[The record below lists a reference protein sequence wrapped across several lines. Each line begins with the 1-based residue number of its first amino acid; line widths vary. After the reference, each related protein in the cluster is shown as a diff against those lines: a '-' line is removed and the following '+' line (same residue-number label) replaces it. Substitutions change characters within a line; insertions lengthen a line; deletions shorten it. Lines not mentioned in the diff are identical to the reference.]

1 MSIKSKTN
9 SVKHEPYLYRP
20 TNILTRSRTKA
31 FDESCTIKEKDKGFK
46 STYIKAKTI
55 QRKKKQIKESLDE
68 EIIEP
73 KDFDIKDSCENEDN
87 CENDFSGDE
96 EIDNN
101 LTNKKLIEK
110 KKHCLVEAKCRRRRI
125 ELYKNLHNVIESIEE
140 KLNHQIPLYKI
151 IDNRR
156 KVDIKNGKYTQE
168 HILRKIYSTILINE
182 KFIKNNNQSKNLINS
197 NNDTIE
203 DENKNE
209 NENEDENENENENI
223 GEIKQNPIEKI
234 GYYGLKN
241 LLLASEIDGE

>member
-1 MSIKSKTN
+1 MSIKSKIN

-20 TNILTRSRTKA
+20 TNILTRSRTKV
-31 FDESCTIKEKDKGFK
+31 FDESCTIREIDNVSK
-46 STYIKAKTI
+46 STYAKSKTI
-55 QRKKKQIKESLDE
+55 ERKKKQIKESLDE

-73 KDFDIKDSCENEDN
+73 KDFDIKDN
-87 CENDFSGDE
+87 CENE

-101 LTNKKLIEK
+101 LENKKLLEK
-110 KKHCLVEAKCRRRRI
+110 KRHCLVEAKCRRRI
-125 ELYKNLHNVIESIEE
+125 ELYKKLNNVIESIEE

-156 KVDIKNGKYTQE
+156 KINIKNGKYTQE

-182 KFIKNNNQSKNLINS
+182 KFIKNNNQSKNS

-203 DENKNE
+203 DEN
-209 NENEDENENENENI
+209 ENENENQNQNQNENENN
-223 GEIKQNPIEKI
+223 GEIKQIPIEKI

-241 LLLASEIDGE
+241 LLLASEIEDDDDVSI